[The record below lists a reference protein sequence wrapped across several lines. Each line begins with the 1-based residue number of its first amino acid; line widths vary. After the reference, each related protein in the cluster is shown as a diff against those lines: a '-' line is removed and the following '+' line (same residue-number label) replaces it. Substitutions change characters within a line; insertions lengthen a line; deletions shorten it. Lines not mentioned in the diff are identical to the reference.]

1 MSYKKYIP
9 KNNKNGRR
17 GGAPKKFVAKNAEAF
32 TGTVQASDKGFAFII
47 PDDKQRFKSDLFVP
61 RHSVNG
67 ALDGDT
73 VLFARV
79 ANTADEA
86 SIIKILKR
94 ANEQVIGTLHLG
106 RREGI
111 VAPDNPRLPK
121 IYIPLSMLGG
131 AKNNDKVV
139 CEVSSYPKN
148 KAPDGKIIEILGESG
163 DFETEEN
170 AIIRSFN
177 LSEEFPEDVLSECE
191 KSAGAAIDAI
201 GRRDLRDLLIFTIDG
216 EDTRDIDDG
225 VSLEIKDGKY
235 TLGVHIAD
243 VSNYVKFLSATDKEA
258 YARGTSVY
266 FPDRVLP
273 MLPKTLSNGACSLNE
288 NEDRYALSCFM
299 TFNAEIGRAHV

>member
-17 GGAPKKFVAKNAEAF
+17 GGAAKKFVAKNAEAF

-94 ANEQVIGTLHLG
+94 ANEQIIGTLQLG
-106 RREGI
+106 RREGT

-148 KAPDGKIIEILGESG
+148 KEPDGKIIEILGESG
-163 DFETEEN
+163 NFE
-170 AIIRSFN
+170 
-177 LSEEFPEDVLSECE
+177 
-191 KSAGAAIDAI
+191 K
-201 GRRDLRDLLIFTIDG
+201 
-216 EDTRDIDDG
+216 
-225 VSLEIKDGKY
+225 
-235 TLGVHIAD
+235 
-243 VSNYVKFLSATDKEA
+243 
-258 YARGTSVY
+258 
-266 FPDRVLP
+266 
-273 MLPKTLSNGACSLNE
+273 
-288 NEDRYALSCFM
+288 
-299 TFNAEIGRAHV
+299 IGRAHV